1 MLKKLLIGLTAL
13 LTLGSFALAQQ
24 GLPEQLPITT
34 GQYVGP
40 AARPMG
46 LGGTYTGIADDYSA
60 IWWNPAG
67 LAQVKRI
74 EVQGSLSRS
83 ALNNETDY
91 YDHSQEGTSSN
102 LRLNNLGVVFPV
114 PVYQGGLSFAFG
126 YAQVQGFDGRT
137 EFASPQ
143 NEIGEPFWDTY
154 DEIIQGRMGL
164 WSLAGAVDV
173 TPNLALGVGVNY
185 WKGLR
190 DYSRTGTYTD
200 SIAIFTEQTQTHDMS
215 AWGANLGALFR
226 LGRYARIG
234 AMFQTP
240 LGVNI
245 SQEFTRQTDSL
256 HVITTS
262 SGYFD
267 YRMSYPPII
276 RFGASVAPG
285 RWLVAADV
293 ELRDWTSL
301 EFRSDTP
308 YRVNGVPIGR
318 ASANQQ
324 IKSDYQNT
332 MRLSVGGEYLF
343 PAYGLR
349 LRAGYAF
356 EPSNYEPLGSDAD
369 KNLISLG
376 FGFLVDRSVM
386 IDGAVQFTGYSQR
399 TADGSVDGYVDEDVS
414 STTALITIGYRM

>member
-1 MLKKLLIGLTAL
+1 MLKKLLIAFLAALTIG
-13 LTLGSFALAQQ
+13 TVALAQQ
-24 GLPEQLPITT
+24 PLPEQLPVTT
-34 GQYVGP
+34 GQYVGS

-74 EVQGSLSRS
+74 ELQGSLSRS
-83 ALNNETDY
+83 ALKNETAY
-91 YDHSQEGTSSN
+91 YSRSQEGTSSN
-102 LRLNNLGVVFPV
+102 FRLNNLGVVFPV
-114 PVYQGGLSFAFG
+114 PVYQGALSFAFG

-143 NEIGEPFWDTY
+143 PGTHFWDTY

-173 TPNLALGVGVNY
+173 TPNLALGMGVNY

-190 DYSRTGTYTD
+190 DYSRTGTYTEGLHYY
-200 SIAIFTEQTQTHDMS
+200 TERTLTHDMT

-234 AMFQTP
+234 AMLQTP
-240 LGVNI
+240 LGMNI
-245 SQEFTRQTDSL
+245 SQEFTSQTNASGDVS
-256 HVITTS
+256 TS

-267 YRMSYPPII
+267 YRMSYPPVI

-308 YRVNGVPIGR
+308 YEVNGEPVGR

-324 IKSDYQNT
+324 IKSDYVNT
-332 MRLSVGGEYLF
+332 ARLSVGGEYLF

-369 KNLISLG
+369 KNLLSVG
-376 FGFLVDRSVM
+376 FGVLVDRSVM
-386 IDGAVQFTGYSQR
+386 IDGAVQFTSFSQR
-399 TADGSVDGYVDEDVS
+399 TSDGSVDGYVDEDIR